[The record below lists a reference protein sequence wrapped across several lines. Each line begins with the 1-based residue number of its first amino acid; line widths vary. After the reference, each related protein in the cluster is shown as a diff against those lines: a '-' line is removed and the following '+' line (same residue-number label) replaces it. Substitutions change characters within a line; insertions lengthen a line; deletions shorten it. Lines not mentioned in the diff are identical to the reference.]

1 MQKTQDNV
9 IMRPPSFEESEL
21 CIQHEPNPSSRGPHT
36 GELHVLKRRKREGKN
51 KKKKRREGS
60 VPENEI
66 IRGREWGEER
76 SMAGALFVAVIVPTE
91 KGPRFQ
97 GGSLS
102 EIPNF

>member
-51 KKKKRREGS
+51 KKKK
-60 VPENEI
+60 
-66 IRGREWGEER
+66 GEK
-76 SMAGALFVAVIVPTE
+76 ALCQRMKLYEEESGE
-91 KGPRFQ
+91 KKDQWLAHFS
-97 GGSLS
+97 SLS
-102 EIPNF
+102 